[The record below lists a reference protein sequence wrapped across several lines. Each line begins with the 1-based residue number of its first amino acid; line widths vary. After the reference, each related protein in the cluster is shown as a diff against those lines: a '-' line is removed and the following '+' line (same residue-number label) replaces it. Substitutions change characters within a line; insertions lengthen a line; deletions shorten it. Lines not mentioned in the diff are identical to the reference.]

1 MTVEL
6 SHPLRNMANVMD
18 IEDQADLYTGAVD
31 ANARHEERKLLDYE
45 EPTERT
51 GLLDGFPYSLVMKVS
66 SLEPRDVLQTER
78 TCLTFIRFS
87 TTLFFTALG
96 IVLNFRL
103 ESDGKGKKTA
113 QSTFSKVVAYAL
125 LTLSIATL
133 LVSGVNYFL
142 VVNRYAM
149 HKISTTNATSF
160 ASMMCVTGVIITLVG
175 INIGLIIEGYI
186 EEE

>member
-1 MTVEL
+1 
-6 SHPLRNMANVMD
+6 MANVID
-18 IEDQADLYTGAVD
+18 IDDQADLYTSPMES
-31 ANARHEERKLLDYE
+31 NTHQNELKELEYE
-45 EPTERT
+45 APSEHT
-51 GLLDGFPYSLVMKVS
+51 GLLKGFPYSLVMKVS

-87 TTLFFTALG
+87 TTLFFTSLG

-103 ESDGKGKKTA
+103 ETNGKGKKTA
-113 QSTFSKVVAYAL
+113 QTTFSKVVAYAL
-125 LTLSIATL
+125 LFLSIATL

-160 ASMMCVTGVIITLVG
+160 ASVMCVTAVIITLVG
-175 INIGLIIEGYI
+175 INVGLIIEGYI
-186 EEE
+186 KEA

>member
-1 MTVEL
+1 
-6 SHPLRNMANVMD
+6 MANLID
-18 IEDQADLYTGAVD
+18 IEDQADLYTGPVESNTHQND
-31 ANARHEERKLLDYE
+31 LKEFEYE
-45 EPTERT
+45 APTEHT
-51 GLLDGFPYSLVMKVS
+51 GLLKGFPYSLVMKVS

-87 TTLFFTALG
+87 TTLFFTSLG

-103 ESDGKGKKTA
+103 GTNGKKMA
-113 QSTFSKVVAYAL
+113 QTTFSKVVAYAL
-125 LTLSIATL
+125 LILSIATL

-160 ASMMCVTGVIITLVG
+160 ASVVCVTAVIITLVG

-186 EEE
+186 EEA